1 MIPLNSKYLLISKL
15 YGLLKETLAECFAG
29 QLPPDI
35 FGHARYTIDIG
46 QNDFTSNLGSL
57 GVETVKPSL
66 PSVVKPNLL
75 DNTGNVV
82 KKIK

>member
-35 FGHARYTIDIG
+35 FDHARYTIDMT
-46 QNDFTSNLGSL
+46 NDFTSTLGSL
-57 GVETVKPSL
+57 GVETVKQSDH
-66 PSVVKPNLL
+66 VR
-75 DNTGNVV
+75 
-82 KKIK
+82 